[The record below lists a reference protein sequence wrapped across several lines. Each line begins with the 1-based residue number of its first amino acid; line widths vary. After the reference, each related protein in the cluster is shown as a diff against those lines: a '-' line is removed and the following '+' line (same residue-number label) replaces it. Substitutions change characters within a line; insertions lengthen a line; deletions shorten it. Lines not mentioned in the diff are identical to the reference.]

1 MEQKL
6 SVLRLHLKDTAKAYV
21 RELTERVE
29 RCDEDSEHADDE
41 DKEAKVILSDW
52 KKFRKAFIGRF
63 SDPRQDQHVLNQF
76 FNRYQQDKESI
87 QEYADALTNIAARIK
102 KKSLLPEETK
112 IAHFGNHVKPQIKLN
127 LTTSGNV
134 SKTLSGVVQEAVIVE
149 TALKEYKESFNNDQK
164 KKDRRG
170 DDRSE
175 YKQKK
180 PYGNRDRNSDGTFAA
195 TANHDR
201 PKRDTS
207 DITCYACNQKGHY
220 ATSCPK

>member
-1 MEQKL
+1 M
-6 SVLRLHLKDTAKAYV
+6 
-21 RELTERVE
+21 
-29 RCDEDSEHADDE
+29 
-41 DKEAKVILSDW
+41 
-52 KKFRKAFIGRF
+52 
-63 SDPRQDQHVLNQF
+63 
-76 FNRYQQDKESI
+76 
-87 QEYADALTNIAARIK
+87 
-102 KKSLLPEETK
+102 
-112 IAHFGNHVKPQIKLN
+112 
-127 LTTSGNV
+127 
-134 SKTLSGVVQEAVIVE
+134 VQAAVIVE

-220 ATSCPK
+220 ATSCPNKSSSSSSSSHTIRPQRLEVEKEPSE